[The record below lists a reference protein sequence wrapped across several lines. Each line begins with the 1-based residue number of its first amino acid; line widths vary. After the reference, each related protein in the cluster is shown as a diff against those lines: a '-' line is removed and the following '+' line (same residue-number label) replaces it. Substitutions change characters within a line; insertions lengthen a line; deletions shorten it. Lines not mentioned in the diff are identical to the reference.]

1 MAEEETVLELE
12 YESEETEVKDNKLN
26 RKTLNKILTE
36 YFDETALSDDDAK
49 IIIDYHTFDDETL
62 IELALGVVG
71 LAWGTSGRKVVD
83 ILDDF
88 DQLDEPEVL
97 EELF

>member
-49 IIIDYHTFDDETL
+49 IIIDYHTFDDEPL